1 MIGVTPQPTA
11 PVVVASTPKVLTQ
24 TRKQEN
30 LSTDFI
36 GAAHRAGG
44 SGDLGIDWGMPPIGP
59 EYGRLP
65 VGGPSGFPGLELGG
79 APRDTEPLGRHG
91 RFPAPPPWSD
101 SPQTGQ
107 SKTREVWYPWDH
119 GCSSPTSPAPGYA
132 TVDVFADVPVRIQF
146 ATAGSSALRQGS
158 SRRIP
163 ADYSQHVVTGGD
175 QGRRPV
181 AATRYD
187 LADYGAAP
195 PHEDHIDEPTQKFL
209 SDWSKAITE
218 GVEPCNQLFSGII
231 EKSVAAAEER
241 VHAALEKALIMMLG
255 KLAEHLRMPTLE
267 KLLTQPKD
275 STLDLV
281 EKHLPDIGKV
291 IPEKD
296 KKALTDLLE
305 SVGIK
310 WPKVFG

>member
-1 MIGVTPQPTA
+1 MFNP
-11 PVVVASTPKVLTQ
+11 
-24 TRKQEN
+24 
-30 LSTDFI
+30 
-36 GAAHRAGG
+36 
-44 SGDLGIDWGMPPIGP
+44 IDS
-59 EYGRLP
+59 GRLP
-65 VGGPSGFPGLELGG
+65 VVIEPPELLAQGKGQEGLNTDFAGAVQCTASVLDEKDLADMEGGPPFASQPWDRG
-79 APRDTEPLGRHG
+79 APRT
-91 RFPAPPPWSD
+91 A
-101 SPQTGQ
+101 QTRQ
-107 SKTREVWYPWDH
+107 SIQDDVWYPWDH
-119 GCSSPTSPAPGYA
+119 DCYRNERPGMSSPTQRTQVHA
-132 TVDVFADVPVRIQF
+132 TVDVFANVPVRIQLVPPE
-146 ATAGSSALRQGS
+146 SPALRQGS

-175 QGRRPV
+175 HGRHPV

-195 PHEDHIDEPTQKFL
+195 PREDHIDEPTQKFL

-218 GVEPCNQLFSGII
+218 GEEPCNQLFTGII

-255 KLAEHLRMPTLE
+255 KLAEHLRMPTLK